1 MVSNYTL
8 SDIALKIESCLVIME
23 EIPWK
28 QEVFTLNANSVSNS
42 TGKLF
47 YPVLLTCALESDMLT
62 AHLPVTPHP
71 PPSPEIQRTA
81 GGQLQAHNLLQNGGG
96 GKDIKSSNRTG
107 KAFTESSAPN
117 NVGHQLLRLS

>member
-28 QEVFTLNANSVSNS
+28 QEVFTLNANSASNS

-47 YPVLLTCALESDMLT
+47 YPVLLTCALESDVLT
-62 AHLPVTPHP
+62 AHLPVTIP
-71 PPSPEIQRTA
+71 PTPARKST
-81 GGQLQAHNLLQNGGG
+81 GLQGVSCKPTVYCRMEG
-96 GKDIKSSNRTG
+96 GKRYQIKQQNR
-107 KAFTESSAPN
+107 ESFH
-117 NVGHQLLRLS
+117 GIKCT

>member
-62 AHLPVTPHP
+62 AYLPVTPHP
-71 PPSPEIQRTA
+71 PPSPETQRTA

-96 GKDIKSSNRTG
+96 EKRYQIKQQNR
-107 KAFTESSAPN
+107 ESFH
-117 NVGHQLLRLS
+117 GIKCT

>member
-28 QEVFTLNANSVSNS
+28 QEVFTLNANSASNS

-47 YPVLLTCALESDMLT
+47 YPVLLTCALESDVLT
-62 AHLPVTPHP
+62 AHRPVTIP
-71 PPSPEIQRTA
+71 PPQPGNPKDCRGSAVSPQFTA
-81 GGQLQAHNLLQNGGG
+81 EWRGE
-96 GKDIKSSNRTG
+96 KDIKSSSKTG